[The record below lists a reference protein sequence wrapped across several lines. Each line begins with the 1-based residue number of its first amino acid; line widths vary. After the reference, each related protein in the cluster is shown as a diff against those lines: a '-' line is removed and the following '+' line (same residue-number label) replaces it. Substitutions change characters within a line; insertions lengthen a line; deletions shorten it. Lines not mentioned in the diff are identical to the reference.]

1 MRRQLSHV
9 FITICLMSTV
19 GILGC
24 QQETPAGKTGAQN
37 NQPASAVDQAAQ
49 QAIDSIRTPMDKARG
64 VEGTLNKAAESTA
77 DKVKEAGP

>member
-9 FITICLMSTV
+9 LITICLMSTV

-24 QQETPAGKTGAQN
+24 QQETPAGKTGAQD
-37 NQPASAVDQAAQ
+37 NQPTSAVDQAAQ

-64 VEGTLNKAAESTA
+64 VEGTLHKAAENTA
-77 DKVKEAGP
+77 DKVKEAGQ